1 MAEVI
6 ELSEVDQQ
14 RKDLILRNLQESL
27 GVDKLTKQLSTGKNI
42 HVYWGTATTGKPHV
56 GYMVPMQKIAD
67 FLNAGIKVTI
77 LFADVHA
84 FLDNLKSTFEMLEYR
99 VEYYQRVIK
108 ALLSSLDVPLEKLSF
123 VLGSSYQLSEAYT
136 QDVLKLCGHISQ
148 RDALRAG
155 AEVVKQVESP
165 LLSGLLYPLLQAIDE
180 QYLKCDGQF
189 GGVDQRKIFILAE
202 EQLPKIKLGKRW
214 HLMNPMVPGLTG
226 GKMSSSEIDSKID
239 LLDKPN
245 IVSMKIESSVCVRG
259 NSDENG
265 VLQFFRFVVFP
276 IVSPRLID
284 LGGQSYR
291 NYDELVEAF
300 EKKEIISAD
309 QLKEFL
315 KAFLIG
321 ILTKVQDKCE
331 NDELQNIMDRAYSA
345 PPELDTNELSE
356 GFQTMLELKD
366 MGGEKMKQI
375 KGDCELI
382 TSAKLYQKLNTDE
395 PLKVLWRVSA
405 KGRVNLGHLG
415 GLLQLKRLQAL
426 NCECS
431 ILISDIGGF
440 LDNGKCPWNALEA
453 RSKYYEEAL
462 KQFMAAIS
470 LQNVPIRHSK
480 ENQYEKDYTLE
491 MYKMASK
498 VTRDTSSIVEGNT
511 LATHLCPLYHTLDV
525 HFADVD
531 LLITGEEQRPFVI
544 LGQQLCQGVGLP
556 SQAALLIP
564 NIPGMNGER
573 MSSSNPEQHLD
584 PLDTVK
590 QINKKIGSSFC
601 EPKNIKENVA
611 LELARLIIFPLH
623 EGKEVTIKRD
633 EKYGGN
639 ISFKDYAALEASF
652 AEEIIHPS
660 DLKPF
665 VTEKINALLEP
676 IRTALTP
683 QSKMIT
689 AAFPKIAKKK

>member
-1 MAEVI
+1 MAEVN
-6 ELSEVDQQ
+6 ELSEADQQ

-67 FLNAGIKVTI
+67 FLNAGIKVTV

-108 ALLSSLDVPLEKLSF
+108 ALLSSLDVPTEKLSF
-123 VLGSSYQLSEAYT
+123 QLGSSYQLSEPYT

-180 QYLKCDGQF
+180 QYLKVDGQF

-245 IVSMKIESSVCVRG
+245 VVSAKIGSSVCVRG
-259 NSDENG
+259 NPDENG
-265 VLQFFRFVVFP
+265 ILQFFRFVVFP
-276 IVSPRLID
+276 IVSPSSIL
-284 LGGQSYR
+284 LGGQSFST
-291 NYDELVEAF
+291 YDEVSEAF
-300 EKKEIISAD
+300 ENESISAEV
-309 QLKEFL
+309 LKEYL

-321 ILTKVQDKCE
+321 ILTKVQEKCE
-331 NDELQNIMDRAYSA
+331 NDELRTIMELAYCNPA
-345 PPELDTNELSE
+345 ELETSELSE
-356 GFQTMLELKD
+356 GFTELKD
-366 MGGEKMKQI
+366 FGGDRIKEL

-382 TSAKLYQKLNTDE
+382 TSAKLYQKLNSNE
-395 PLKVLWRVSA
+395 PVKVLWRVSA
-405 KGRVNLGHLG
+405 KGRVNFAHLG

-440 LDNGKCPWNALEA
+440 LDNNKCPWNALEA
-453 RSKYYEEAL
+453 RAKYYEEAL
-462 KQFMAAIS
+462 KQLMAAI
-470 LQNVPIRHSK
+470 LLENVPIKHSK
-480 ENQYEKDYTLE
+480 EHQYKKEYTLE

-498 VTRDTSSIVEGNT
+498 VTKDASAIVEGNT

-525 HFADVD
+525 HFSDND
-531 LLITGEEQRPFVI
+531 ILITSDEQRSFVI
-544 LGQQLCQGVGLP
+544 LAQQLCQAVGLP
-556 SQAALLIP
+556 SQAALIFP
-564 NIPGMNGER
+564 TIPGMNGER
-573 MSSSNPEQHLD
+573 MSSSNADYHLD
-584 PLDTVK
+584 PLDTAK

-601 EPKNIKENVA
+601 EPKNVKENVA
-611 LELARLIIFPLH
+611 LDLVRLIIFPLQ
-623 EGKEVTIKRD
+623 EGKEITIKRD

-639 ISFKDYAALEASF
+639 IGFSDYAALEAAF
-652 AEEIIHPS
+652 AEETIHPS

-665 VTEKINALLEP
+665 VAEKINELLEP
-676 IRTALTP
+676 ARKALTP
-683 QSKMIT
+683 QTKMIT
-689 AAFPKIAKKK
+689 AAFPKVAKKK